1 MARSDPSPA
10 TPYPAHLVH
19 LAIEEMPMLRFL
31 LPVLLLALLGAGAR
45 ADEVGS
51 FANDWTGNGLVVEAF
66 ADPQVA
72 GVTCHVVHFDRSVID
87 RLTKGNWFENPSNSS
102 ISCTQAGAITIGKIA
117 LGKKGEEIFS
127 QRLSLFFKSMAV
139 RRIYDQKNDTLVYVA
154 YSRQIKDASAKMGLS
169 TVSLYNAH
177 ATWTT
182 AKP

>member
-1 MARSDPSPA
+1 
-10 TPYPAHLVH
+10 
-19 LAIEEMPMLRFL
+19 MLRFL
-31 LPVLLLALLGAGAR
+31 LFALMISLFAGAAR

-66 ADPQVA
+66 ADPQVV

-102 ISCTQAGAITIGKIA
+102 ISCTQSGPITIGKIA

-169 TVSLYNAH
+169 TVSLYNTQ
-177 ATWTT
+177 ATWRM